1 MRLPLD
7 VSQCIE
13 ALEGASFATYA
24 VGGCVRD
31 HLLGLA
37 PHDFDLCT
45 AATPDQI
52 QAVFAHRQLVLAG
65 LKHGTVGVVTPSGV
79 VEITTYRSEGG
90 YTDCRHPRGAKKL
103 PHNDHVR
110 NIINSLKQ
118 IGQND
123 RQRKT
128 I

>member
-31 HLLGLA
+31 HVLGLA

-45 AATPDQI
+45 AATPEQI
-52 QAVFAHRQLVLAG
+52 QTVFRDRQLVLAG
-65 LKHGTVGVVTPSGV
+65 V
-79 VEITTYRSEGG
+79 
-90 YTDCRHPRGAKKL
+90 
-103 PHNDHVR
+103 
-110 NIINSLKQ
+110 
-118 IGQND
+118 
-123 RQRKT
+123 
-128 I
+128 